1 MKAPPRSERKSGTY
15 ERWCRNGSITF
26 RAVRDRQASI
36 READLDE
43 VVVKHGPVAEISLAL

>member
-15 ERWCRNGSITF
+15 KRCYRNGSITF
-26 RAVRDRQASI
+26 RVVRERPASI

-43 VVVKHGPVAEISLAL
+43 VVVKHRAVTEISLAL